1 MESERRE
8 IQAFF
13 WRGWRSPNLGPVGE
27 LEGPGNRLE
36 TTNLL
41 LQSPHYVPPPALA
54 QALRSSESLPHTCLC
69 NLLAV
74 AIFLGLSL

>member
-41 LQSPHYVPPPALA
+41 LQSPH
-54 QALRSSESLPHTCLC
+54 
-69 NLLAV
+69 
-74 AIFLGLSL
+74 

>member
-27 LEGPGNRLE
+27 LEGPGHRLE

-41 LQSPHYVPPPALA
+41 LQSPH
-54 QALRSSESLPHTCLC
+54 
-69 NLLAV
+69 
-74 AIFLGLSL
+74 

>member
-36 TTNLL
+36 TTTCSAPEPSL
-41 LQSPHYVPPPALA
+41 SP
-54 QALRSSESLPHTCLC
+54 STSLGP
-69 NLLAV
+69 
-74 AIFLGLSL
+74 GLEEQ